1 MSDIKTLSAQ
11 EKSEVLLEA
20 LPWLQEF
27 HGATVVVKY
36 GGHAMSDNHLK
47 CAFAKDIT
55 FLRQVG
61 LKPVVVHGGGPQI
74 NAMLNRLGIDSV
86 FKKGLRVTTPEVME
100 VVRMVLTGVVQ
111 REIVSL
117 INADRPYA
125 VGLSGEDATFLT
137 AELTQPIVDGA
148 SVDIGLVGDVVK
160 VDPRS
165 VIDLLDAGRIPVIS
179 SVAPSTDG
187 QVLNVNA
194 DTAAAAI
201 AAALQSRKLVML
213 TDVDGVYRNWPD
225 PDSLIPHLTLTELQ
239 ELLPT
244 MSEGMIPKLEACQY
258 AVRNGV
264 REAHVIDGRKP
275 HAVLLEIF
283 TNKGVGTRIDAVD
296 EVDTP

>member
-1 MSDIKTLSAQ
+1 MTNPLDNLTAVD
-11 EKSEVLLEA
+11 KSEVLLEA

-27 HGATVVVKY
+27 EGEIVVVKY
-36 GGHAMSDNHLK
+36 GGHAMTDEHLK
-47 CAFAKDIT
+47 AAFAKDVT

-74 NAMLNRLGIDSV
+74 NAMLARLGIDSE

-137 AELTQPIVDGA
+137 AEVHHPVIDGTN
-148 SVDIGLVGDVVK
+148 VDIGLVGDVVK
-160 VDPRS
+160 VAPGAVKD
-165 VIDLLDAGRIPVIS
+165 IINAGRIPVIS
-179 SVAPSTDG
+179 SVAPSRDG
-187 QVLNVNA
+187 QLLNVNA

-201 AAALQSRKLVML
+201 AGALGARKLVVL
-213 TDVDGVYRNWPD
+213 TDVEGVYRDFPD
-225 PDSLIPHLTLTELQ
+225 KSSIIPHMSLAELN

-244 MSEGMIPKLEACQY
+244 MSEGMIPKLQACLAAIEA
-258 AVRNGV
+258 GV
-264 REAHVIDGRKP
+264 KEAHIVDGRKA
-275 HAVLLEIF
+275 HSLLLEIF
-283 TNKGVGTRIDAVD
+283 TDVGVGTRIDSPLKEGA
-296 EVDTP
+296 